1 MTEKNETAEIAK
13 DAITGKDMPKAS
25 PAATVVIFRE
35 NPGDAPPEILMVER
49 SAKMA
54 FAAGAAVFPG
64 GRVDD
69 ADFEYARALGHD
81 DVDEYGARIAAIR
94 ESIEETGIAV
104 AVSGNIT
111 PERLLEA
118 RDALN
123 SGTPISAICE
133 KFDWQLELE
142 QLLPFARWRPPF
154 AERRI
159 FDTRFY
165 IAVDD
170 DDTVEAIVDETENYN
185 LFWSSAQ
192 GALDKAEAGEVKIIF
207 PTRRNLERLAQFKD
221 LEDARDHVAEYPVQ
235 MISPHIEDRD
245 GVKFLCIPE
254 GAGYPVTS
262 ESFDSVR
269 RG

>member
-1 MTEKNETAEIAK
+1 VCSS
-13 DAITGKDMPKAS
+13 DP
-25 PAATVVIFRE
+25 
-35 NPGDAPPEILMVER
+35 
-49 SAKMA
+49 
-54 FAAGAAVFPG
+54 
-64 GRVDD
+64 
-69 ADFEYARALGHD
+69 
-81 DVDEYGARIAAIR
+81 
-94 ESIEETGIAV
+94 
-104 AVSGNIT
+104 
-111 PERLLEA
+111 
-118 RDALN
+118 
-123 SGTPISAICE
+123 
-133 KFDWQLELE
+133 
-142 QLLPFARWRPPF
+142 